1 MKLAPSQMLIVL
13 GGVMAMAVVASAGQ
27 SLTGIPAYLIGAALG
42 APAVVVVKRLKA

>member
-1 MKLAPSQMLIVL
+1 MRLTLSQTLIVL

-27 SLTGIPAYLIGAALG
+27 FLTGIPAYLIGAALA